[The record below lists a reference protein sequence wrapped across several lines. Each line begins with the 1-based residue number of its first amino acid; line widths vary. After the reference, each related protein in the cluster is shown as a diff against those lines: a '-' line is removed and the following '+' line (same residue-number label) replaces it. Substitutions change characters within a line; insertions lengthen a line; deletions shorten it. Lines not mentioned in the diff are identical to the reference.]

1 MNIKDLVTLSDDNE
15 YQVISKTNY
24 EGLVYYYL
32 VDMNDISNIKF
43 LYENGD
49 KLTEVDDPDLINRLL
64 PRLLEEIKNVI

>member
-49 KLTEVDDPDLINRLL
+49 KLTEVDDPNLINRLL
-64 PRLLEEIKNVI
+64 PRLLEEIKNII

>member
-49 KLTEVDDPDLINRLL
+49 KLT
-64 PRLLEEIKNVI
+64 

>member
-1 MNIKDLVTLSDDNE
+1 MNIKELVTLSDDNE

>member
-15 YQVISKTNY
+15 YQVISKTHY

-49 KLTEVDDPDLINRLL
+49 KLTEVEDPNLINRLL
-64 PRLLEEIKNVI
+64 PRLLEEIKNII

>member
-64 PRLLEEIKNVI
+64 PRLLEEIKNII

>member
-1 MNIKDLVTLSDDNE
+1 MTLSDDNE

>member
-1 MNIKDLVTLSDDNE
+1 
-15 YQVISKTNY
+15 
-24 EGLVYYYL
+24 
-32 VDMNDISNIKF
+32 MNDISNIKF